1 MNDNENDELTVVNNM
16 ISLFDEL
23 SLKQKN
29 QVIYLLGRVKHHE
42 SKNRAISFLKKVYKE
57 EGKHLYSNAYDAN
70 AVMLFRTAGV
80 SLIYLK
86 SYEHENEFY
95 HILIYDKNVRELNR
109 NFHIIYYSTK
119 GYGQPEKI
127 LISSCSSRG
136 SGRMRQ
142 PLPPCWQSC
151 AP

>member
-1 MNDNENDELTVVNNM
+1 MCIRD
-16 ISLFDEL
+16 S
-23 SLKQKN
+23 
-29 QVIYLLGRVKHHE
+29 
-42 SKNRAISFLKKVYKE
+42 
-57 EGKHLYSNAYDAN
+57 LYSNAYDAN

-119 GYGQPEKI
+119 GYKAVSYTH
-127 LISSCSSRG
+127 LDVYK
-136 SGRMRQ
+136 RQ
-142 PLPPCWQSC
+142 T
-151 AP
+151 

>member
-1 MNDNENDELTVVNNM
+1 M
-16 ISLFDEL
+16 
-23 SLKQKN
+23 
-29 QVIYLLGRVKHHE
+29 IYLLGRVKHHE

-119 GYGQPEKI
+119 GYKVSDRIELSSKENREVDIVSLYGI
-127 LISSCSSRG
+127 LSHSILKG
-136 SGRMRQ
+136 KDAHIKNLNVITMVI
-142 PLPPCWQSC
+142 W
-151 AP
+151 